1 MCGGLPCVSRVGAFE
16 FEIDVKENHEIHGLE
31 FGQHV
36 IVQLYVINHSYIS
49 AYIVVGKGTKHVLVV
64 FEERPVPSTI
74 LAPTARFK
82 LFLPLSQLR
91 QVLQSVRT
99 QSPLMHC

>member
-36 IVQLYVINHSYIS
+36 IVQLYVINHN
-49 AYIVVGKGTKHVLVV
+49 
-64 FEERPVPSTI
+64 
-74 LAPTARFK
+74 
-82 LFLPLSQLR
+82 
-91 QVLQSVRT
+91 
-99 QSPLMHC
+99 